1 MASIIDQKLERL
13 ITECDKHQYRIES
26 ALSKIQ
32 DKLPLTA
39 SAYQALTDDDV
50 EHIDQYLFR
59 FSKLQDAIGQ
69 RFFKAILLF
78 LQEDIEAMP
87 FIDILNRLEKLRLIE
102 SSEQWQRLREIR
114 NAIAHEYNDSPELAT
129 QALNACFESKEI
141 LFAIYQNLKITYLN
155 TKKKL

>member
-1 MASIIDQKLERL
+1 VSSVIEQKIERL
-13 ITECDKHQYRIES
+13 ILECDKHHYRIES
-26 ALSKIQ
+26 SFSKIQ
-32 DKLPLTA
+32 YKLPLTVK
-39 SAYQALTDDDV
+39 SYKALTDDDV

-69 RFFKAILLF
+69 RFFKAILQF

-87 FIDILNRLEKLRLIE
+87 FIDILNRLEKLRLVD

-129 QALNACFESKEI
+129 QALNACFQSKEI
-141 LFAIYQNLKITYLN
+141 LFAIYQNLKTAYIN
-155 TKKKL
+155 TKKKW